1 MEKLR
6 PGQRGPVEP
15 RPAWPRPWQEREP
28 IVTLANLI
36 DAPSCPA
43 RRTTRSSA
51 SRYAISSPPRCAGS
65 AWPCSARF
73 ARAPLRVLVH
83 PRLAPS
89 AIKFNRQTDGRFVK
103 IRPTVGLS
111 ATGPWWR
118 YTREKP
124 MVYEMERLDR
134 PRSQVHT
141 AVDPATGAEPACGT
155 STTAHCPAIWPM
167 IQEPA
172 WTHRGTDD
180 GPRTLA
186 STRDTTGL
194 AWTLHDQWPWG
205 GQ

>member
-1 MEKLR
+1 M
-6 PGQRGPVEP
+6 
-15 RPAWPRPWQEREP
+15 
-28 IVTLANLI
+28 VTLPNLI

-43 RRTTRSSA
+43 SENNPVVGQSVRD
-51 SRYAISSPPRCAGS
+51 SPPRCAGS
-65 AWPCSARF
+65 AWPCSAGF

-83 PRLAPS
+83 PRSAPS

-155 STTAHCPAIWPM
+155 STTAPGPAIWLM
-167 IQEPA
+167 IQELA

-186 STRDTTGL
+186 PTRETTRL
-194 AWTLHDQWPWG
+194 AWTVHDQWPWG